1 MGATPVANPRGK
13 PTKNAGVWQPQ
24 VPWTGTTA
32 ISVYNDRYLIVRGGV
47 FPGKIVFPTVY
58 RSEIWVLPVEI

>member
-1 MGATPVANPRGK
+1 MQPRN
-13 PTKNAGVWQPQ
+13 PTKIAVGNHGPMDWNNCS
-24 VPWTGTTA
+24 
-32 ISVYNDRYLIVRGGV
+32 SVYNDQPDCKGGGV